1 MSLRFPSCSAVPRS
15 TLLIDF
21 DGVIR
26 RWKDNDAAIEA
37 RFGLP
42 VGAIRA
48 VAFSP
53 RLLTPAILGVVSDE
67 SWRASVVAEL
77 ERQHAAAAGEIVRL
91 WSEPP
96 GEVDAETTAILA
108 RCRPG
113 VRLVLATNATS
124 RLDRDLQA
132 LGLANRF
139 HAVVNS
145 SEVGATKP
153 SAVFFEAA
161 LRRAGVRA
169 DEALFVDDSLANV
182 EAAASVG
189 MLAHLFCGHDALRA
203 FLQESEALNEST
215 P

>member
-1 MSLRFPSCSAVPRS
+1 MPRS
-15 TLLIDF
+15 TLLLDF

-42 VGAIRA
+42 GGAIRA
-48 VAFSP
+48 AAFSP
-53 RLLTPAILGVVSDE
+53 RLLTPAILGTISDE
-67 SWRASVVAEL
+67 SWRASIVAEL
-77 ERQHAAAAGEIVRL
+77 ERRHAAQACEIVRL

-96 GEVDAETTAILA
+96 GEIDAGTMAILS

-132 LGLANRF
+132 LGLMNRF

-145 SEVGATKP
+145 SEIGATKP
-153 SAVFFEAA
+153 SPAFFEAA
-161 LRRAGVRA
+161 LQRAGARA
-169 DEALFVDDSLANV
+169 DEALFVDDSFANV
-182 EAAASVG
+182 EAAANLG
-189 MLAHLFCGHDALRA
+189 ILAHHFRGHDAMRA
-203 FLQESEALNEST
+203 FLQDAGALNESAL
-215 P
+215 

>member
-1 MSLRFPSCSAVPRS
+1 MLF
-15 TLLIDF
+15 LDF

-26 RWKDNDAAIEA
+26 RWKDDDAAIEA

-42 VGAIRA
+42 GGAIRA

-53 RLLTPAILGVVSDE
+53 RLLEPAILGRVSDA
-67 SWRASVVAEL
+67 SWRASVAAEL
-77 ERQHAAAAGEIVRL
+77 ERRHAAGASEIVRL

-96 GEVDAETTAILA
+96 GEIDAETMAILS

-153 SAVFFEAA
+153 SAAFFEAA

-182 EAAASVG
+182 ESAANLG
-189 MLAHLFCGHDALRA
+189 ILAHHFRGHDALRA
-203 FLQESEALNEST
+203 FLHESGALDEAVL
-215 P
+215 

>member
-1 MSLRFPSCSAVPRS
+1 MPRS
-15 TLLIDF
+15 TLLLDF

-42 VGAIRA
+42 GGVIRA
-48 VAFSP
+48 AAFSP
-53 RLLTPAILGVVSDE
+53 RLLTPAILGTISDE
-67 SWRASVVAEL
+67 LWRASIVAEL
-77 ERQHAAAAGEIVRL
+77 ERRHAARASEIVRL

-96 GEVDAETTAILA
+96 GEIDAETMAILS

-113 VRLVLATNATS
+113 MRLVLATNATS
-124 RLDRDLQA
+124 RLGRDLQA

-145 SEVGATKP
+145 SEIGATKP
-153 SAVFFEAA
+153 SGGFFEAA
-161 LRRAGVRA
+161 LQRAGVRA

-182 EAAASVG
+182 ESAANLG
-189 MLAHLFCGHDALRA
+189 ILAHHFRGHDALRV
-203 FLQESEALNEST
+203 FLQESGALGESAL
-215 P
+215 